1 MKYFAALDVSDK
13 ETWVCIV
20 DHDGTIMKEGPV
32 PTEPDAIVAFLQTT
46 TLPIEQVGFEAGP
59 LSPWL
64 YHELLAANVPVIC
77 LETRHAKAALRA
89 QNMKTDRNDAR
100 GLAQIMRTG
109 WYKAVHIKS
118 PSNQKLRM
126 LLKTRRWVVDKRL
139 DLENHIRGTLKVFG
153 FKLGKVTTVTY
164 EARVHSLITADT
176 ELQTGLDPLLL
187 VRKQFLAQLQTLE
200 KAIQKAV
207 KADAVCQRLM
217 TVPGVGPLTAL
228 LFRTTIDCPTR
239 FAKSRDVGVH
249 LGLTP
254 RKYAS
259 GEVNY
264 DGRITKCGDA
274 MVRHHLYEAA
284 LVMLT
289 RGDRWHPLKA
299 WGLRLAKRSSMKNAF
314 VAVARKLAILLHR
327 LWVDGTT
334 FQWTTLQEKPAS

>member
-13 ETWVCIV
+13 ESWVCVV
-20 DHDGTIMKEGPV
+20 DQEGTIIKEGPV
-32 PTEPDAIVAFLQTT
+32 STEPDAIVTFLNATK
-46 TLPIEQVGFEAGP
+46 LKLEQVGFEAGP

-64 YHELLAANVPVIC
+64 YHELLAVHVPVTC

-118 PSNQKLRM
+118 PTNQKLRM

-139 DLENHIRGTLKVFG
+139 DLENHIRGTLQVFG
-153 FKLGKVTTVTY
+153 VKLGKVTTVTD
-164 EARVHSLITADT
+164 EARVRSLITADT
-176 ELQTGLDPLLL
+176 ELQRGLDPLLL
-187 VRKQFLAQLQTLE
+187 IRDQFLTQLHALD
-200 KAIQKAV
+200 KAVQKAV

-217 TVPGVGPLTAL
+217 TVPGGGPLTAL
-228 LFRTTIDCPTR
+228 LYRTTIDCPTR

-274 MVRHHLYEAA
+274 MLRHHLDEAA

-289 RGDRWHPLKA
+289 RGERWHPLKA
-299 WGLRLAKRSSMKNAF
+299 WGLRLANRSSMKNAF

-327 LWVDGTT
+327 LWIDGTT
-334 FQWTTLQEKPAS
+334 FQWTTLQEKPA

>member
-1 MKYFAALDVSDK
+1 
-13 ETWVCIV
+13 VCVV
-20 DHDGTIMKEGPV
+20 DQEGTIIKEGPV
-32 PTEPDAIVAFLQTT
+32 STEPDAIVTFLTAT
-46 TLPIEQVGFEAGP
+46 KLKLEHVGFEAGP

-64 YHELLAANVPVIC
+64 YHERLAANVPVIC
-77 LETRHAKAALRA
+77 VETRHAKAALRA

-118 PSNQKLRM
+118 TSNQKLRM

-153 FKLGKVTTVTY
+153 CKLGKVTTVTY
-164 EARVHSLITADT
+164 EARVRNLIAADT

-187 VRKQFLAQLQTLE
+187 VREQFLVQFQTLD
-200 KAIQKAV
+200 KAVQKAV

-228 LFRTTIDCPTR
+228 LFRTTIDCPAR
-239 FAKSRDVGVH
+239 FSQSRDVGVH

-259 GEVNY
+259 GEVND
-264 DGRITKCGDA
+264 DGRMTKCGDA
-274 MVRHHLYEAA
+274 MMRHHVYEAA

-289 RGDRWHPLKA
+289 RGARWHPLKA
-299 WGLRLAKRSSMKNAF
+299 WGLRLAKRRSMNNAF

-334 FQWTTLQEKPAS
+334 CRWTTLQEKLA

>member
-1 MKYFAALDVSDK
+1 
-13 ETWVCIV
+13 
-20 DHDGTIMKEGPV
+20 
-32 PTEPDAIVAFLQTT
+32 
-46 TLPIEQVGFEAGP
+46 
-59 LSPWL
+59 
-64 YHELLAANVPVIC
+64 
-77 LETRHAKAALRA
+77 
-89 QNMKTDRNDAR
+89 
-100 GLAQIMRTG
+100 
-109 WYKAVHIKS
+109 
-118 PSNQKLRM
+118 
-126 LLKTRRWVVDKRL
+126 
-139 DLENHIRGTLKVFG
+139 LENHIRGTLQVFG
-153 FKLGKVTTVTY
+153 CKLGKVTTVTF
-164 EARVHSLITADT
+164 EARVHSLIMADP
-176 ELQTGLDPLLL
+176 ELQTSLEPLLH
-187 VRKQFLAQLQTLE
+187 VREQFLAQFHTLD
-200 KAIQKAV
+200 KAVQKAV

-274 MVRHHLYEAA
+274 MMRHHLYEAA

-334 FQWTTLQEKPAS
+334 FRWTTLQEKPA